1 MASALLYLDLSDQT
15 RILISA
21 VIHLFRAITT
31 HGHPCTSMHSKL
43 SPGWLWCPTDHPQFP
58 AKTCSPRDEEQF
70 PIDLG
75 EIRRTRVPPRN
86 YILDQYG
93 ACRSAITLP

>member
-1 MASALLYLDLSDQT
+1 MAGALPYLDLIDQT
-15 RILISA
+15 RIFDFRSDSSLSRYYDSWPPLLIDA
-21 VIHLFRAITT
+21 FQVVTR
-31 HGHPCTSMHSKL
+31 
-43 SPGWLWCPTDHPQFP
+43 WLWCPTDHPQFP
-58 AKTCSPRDEEQF
+58 AKTCSSRDEEQF

-75 EIRRTRVPPRN
+75 EIRRTRVPSRN